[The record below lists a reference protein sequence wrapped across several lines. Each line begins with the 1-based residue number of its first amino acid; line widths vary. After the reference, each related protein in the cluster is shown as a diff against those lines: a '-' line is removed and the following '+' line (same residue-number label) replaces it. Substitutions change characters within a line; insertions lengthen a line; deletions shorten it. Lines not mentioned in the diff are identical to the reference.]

1 MSMYLKRLIGKKGAK
16 VVKEGAFTEHPICS
30 ATLGICSALAI
41 SNKVENAIAMSIG
54 VIFVLILTSV
64 LISLFRKLIPSRVRI
79 IAYMITI
86 ASGVTIVDLVLKA
99 YFPAISTA
107 MGPYV
112 PLIITNCI
120 IMGRAEAFFIQ
131 NDTRHSLLDALA
143 NGFAYTYT
151 LIGIAVVREVLAFGT
166 LLNWDIRTILPEG
179 WIWTNWVLMG
189 VPAGAFF
196 VLGIILWIIRE
207 VADMKPPGKG

>member
-1 MSMYLKRLIGKKGAK
+1 MSLKQLLGKKGAK

-41 SNKVENAIAMSIG
+41 SNKVENAIAMSVG
-54 VIFVLILTSV
+54 VIFVLLLTSV
-64 LISLFRKLIPSRVRI
+64 LISLLRKLIPSRVRI
-79 IAYMITI
+79 ITYMITI

-99 YFPAISTA
+99 YFPAISAA

-120 IMGRAEAFFIQ
+120 IMGRAEAFFVQ
-131 NDTRHSLLDALA
+131 NDTRHSILDALA

-151 LIGIAVVREVLAFGT
+151 LVGIAVVREVLAFGT
-166 LLNWDIRTILPEG
+166 LLNYKVTPAC
-179 WIWTNWVLMG
+179 WTNWVLMG

-207 VADMKPPGKG
+207 MADMKPPGKG